1 MKTLLKLSL
10 LWLFAAGCGTT
21 PLKVADATF
30 TLADNAMKGWKVYVK
45 SERTEIKKL
54 ETSALVLP
62 VGPEQDALLSKA
74 AERSRTLLNKEG
86 KVAAAYDTYQIQAN
100 RLIGVA
106 GDLSNPDAS
115 TQAKLTAIVEP
126 LLNVIAELSTP

>member
-1 MKTLLKLSL
+1 MKKLLTLSL

-54 ETSALVLP
+54 QTSAAILP
-62 VGPEQDALLSKA
+62 EGPEKDALLSKS
-74 AERSRTLLNKEG
+74 AERSRVLLNKEG
-86 KVAAAYDTYQIQAN
+86 KVAAAFDTYQIQAN

-106 GDLSNPDAS
+106 GDLSNPDANL
-115 TQAKLTAIVEP
+115 QAKLTAIVDP
-126 LLNVIAELSTP
+126 LLAVISELSTP